1 MLPNPIRFTVRSPP
15 SVMVPAAAAGMYIV
29 FEVVMSNL
37 SIAIA

>member
-15 SVMVPAAAAGMYIV
+15 SVMVPAATAGMYIV